1 MNLQRRDYI
10 TGRENSKRRTTEMGN
25 RRIRL
30 HNHLVWRDGG
40 VSGGKR
46 PVKDGME
53 VVNAPFPPS
62 LPPIS
67 LRECGPLTGFF
78 LLHPGFVCA
87 VSSVMCGE
95 LWLCKKI
102 SNLIPVNNTRKKA
115 FNSLVLSR
123 SCENK

>member
-10 TGRENSKRRTTEMGN
+10 TGRENSKRRTREMGN

-40 VSGGKR
+40 VSGGKH

-62 LPPIS
+62 LPIS
-67 LRECGPLTGFF
+67 LRECGLLTGFF
-78 LLHPGFVCA
+78 LLLRL
-87 VSSVMCGE
+87 S
-95 LWLCKKI
+95 
-102 SNLIPVNNTRKKA
+102 
-115 FNSLVLSR
+115 VLSR
-123 SCENK
+123 ALCVASSGSVKRYQI